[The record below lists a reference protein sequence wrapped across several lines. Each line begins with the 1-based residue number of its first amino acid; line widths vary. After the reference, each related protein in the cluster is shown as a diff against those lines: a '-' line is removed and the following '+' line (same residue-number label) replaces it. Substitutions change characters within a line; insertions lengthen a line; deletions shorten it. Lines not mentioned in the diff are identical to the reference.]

1 MHFYEVEITT
11 DTSALDIPAAYEEVD
26 GTTPLPQGLLTVTDR
41 VGLEINRIIRLAHE
55 EHERFMYERGIAEL
69 ARREA
74 IIARTFPPYSSNIS
88 TLQAEYEEEV
98 RYLKQLLPEE
108 DLDWLD
114 EFSF

>member
-1 MHFYEVEITT
+1 MYFCEVELTA
-11 DTSALDIPAAYEEVD
+11 DSSMLELPAAYEEVD
-26 GTTPLPQGLLTVTDR
+26 GTTHCMLTAKDR
-41 VGLEINRIIRLAHE
+41 VSLEINRIIRVAHE
-55 EHERFMYERGIAEL
+55 EHEKFLYERGIAEL

-98 RYLKQLLPEE
+98 KYLKQLLPEE

-114 EFSF
+114 EFSY

>member
-1 MHFYEVEITT
+1 MLEM
-11 DTSALDIPAAYEEVD
+11 PAAFEEVD
-26 GTTPLPQGLLTVTDR
+26 GTTKLPQGLLTTADQ
-41 VGLEINRIIRLAHE
+41 VGLEINRIIRVAHE
-55 EHERFMYERGIAEL
+55 EHEKFLYERGIAEL

-74 IIARTFPPYSSNIS
+74 IIARTFPPYSNNIS

-98 RYLKQLLPEE
+98 KYLKQLLPEE